1 MGGILHPS
9 FSSMETNF
17 LTESHCLILILNER
31 KFIMEGWLASIYRAS
46 EWIARLIYVNF
57 MWIIC
62 TMIGLGLLG
71 IFPATTAMFAVTRRW
86 VLGERDIPVFK
97 VFWQYFKADFKKSNI
112 LGYILTIIG
121 LFLYI
126 DLKFF
131 QGIIHPVYSLIMI
144 IFMVL
149 SFLYFT
155 VLLYIFPIYVHYE
168 MKLRDYLKYAVIIA
182 IGRPFQTFAMLLGVI
197 VIYLLYSHLPGLMP
211 FVGASLLS
219 FVLMQVSYISFKKR
233 SLS

>member
-1 MGGILHPS
+1 
-9 FSSMETNF
+9 
-17 LTESHCLILILNER
+17 
-31 KFIMEGWLASIYRAS
+31 
-46 EWIARLIYVNF
+46 
-57 MWIIC
+57 
-62 TMIGLGLLG
+62 MIGLGLLG

-219 FVLMQVSYISFKKR
+219 FVLMQVSYISFKKM